1 MIDSALKNR
10 KATFIIAL
18 AFIGWGFTG
27 ITKHFV
33 TAPTG
38 FVSMVRA
45 FGGAVMLFLL
55 TLILR
60 RKLSFSAIKK
70 NALPI
75 LLSGLSLAVNW
86 IVLFHAY
93 NLAGVAMATILDYLA
108 PVIVFFLSPFFFR
121 ETISLRK
128 MLTALL
134 AVLGVV
140 MVSGAFSGAI
150 SANGEGFL
158 LGLLL
163 GMISALSYAVFIIC
177 NKKAHDI
184 APFDKGISQ
193 LFVTGLVIMPYV
205 LIKELPEV
213 VSYEWTPGAVLVL
226 LFFILIQTPFAY
238 GCYFYA
244 VADVPAQK
252 SSIMSFIDP
261 VIALAT
267 AFLFLGESM
276 DWIQALGSLLILFA
290 AFFID
295 WEFSKKKQKR

>member
-1 MIDSALKNR
+1 MTYTADKSK
-10 KATFIIAL
+10 KATFIIML
-18 AFIGWGFTG
+18 AFIGWGFTA

-38 FVSMVRA
+38 FVSMIRA
-45 FGGAVMLFLL
+45 FGGSVMLFLL
-55 TLILR
+55 TLVLR
-60 RKLSFSAIKK
+60 RKLSLSAIKK

-75 LLSGLSLAVNW
+75 ILSGLSLAVNW
-86 IVLFHAY
+86 IALFHAY

-108 PVIVFFLSPFFFR
+108 PVIVFFLAPILFR
-121 ETISLRK
+121 ETISVRK
-128 MLTALL
+128 ILIAL
-134 AVLGVV
+134 AAILGVV
-140 MVSGAFSGAI
+140 MVAGAFSGALVTGKDGFFTGLILGLI
-150 SANGEGFL
+150 SAG
-158 LGLLL
+158 
-163 GMISALSYAVFIIC
+163 SYAVFIIC
-177 NKKAHDI
+177 NKKTRDI

-193 LFVTGLVIMPYV
+193 LFVTGIAIIPYV
-205 LIKELPEV
+205 LVMELPELAA
-213 VSYEWTPGAVLVL
+213 YEWTPGALLIL

-261 VIALAT
+261 VIALTT

-276 DWIQALGSLLILFA
+276 DWIQAVGSALILLA

-295 WEFSKKKQKR
+295 WEPKRRAAS

>member
-1 MIDSALKNR
+1 MTDSAGKNR

-55 TLILR
+55 TLVLR
-60 RKLSFSAIKK
+60 RKISLTAIKK

-86 IVLFHAY
+86 IALFHAY
-93 NLAGVAMATILDYLA
+93 QLAGTGLATILDYLA

-121 ETISLRK
+121 ERISVRK
-128 MLTALL
+128 VLIAFA

-140 MVSGAFSGAI
+140 MVAGAFSGAV
-150 SANGEGFL
+150 SLKGEGFL

-163 GMISALSYAVFIIC
+163 GLVSAISYAVFIIC
-177 NKKAHDI
+177 NKKARDV
-184 APFDKGISQ
+184 APFDKGIAQ
-193 LFVTGLVIMPYV
+193 LFVTGVLIIPYV
-205 LIKELPEV
+205 LLKELPEL
-213 VSYEWTPGAVLVL
+213 VSYEWTGSAVLLL

-244 VADVPAQK
+244 VSDVPAQK

-261 VIALAT
+261 VITLTT

-276 DWIQALGSLLILFA
+276 DWIQALGSALILFA

-295 WEFSKKKQKR
+295 FEFRKKKAA